1 MNIFVDATTLRGH
14 YSGTGV
20 YTRYLIKGL
29 GHPESGLKV
38 LAFGGDNEQHCAPDF
53 GRQVEWIKT
62 ENGPHIAL
70 NSKLLGNFKGYT
82 ADTSIFPN
90 YFMPPG
96 WPVPSAVTIH
106 DISFITHPQFY
117 SRRMRNWYR
126 IRIRHTLNHANVILT
141 VSETSR
147 GNIIT
152 ELGAYPERVIVHK
165 PVAPEVLQPGKSPY
179 MKPYLVY
186 IGNMEPKKNLLNLI
200 LSYKKA
206 GLGDTDLM
214 LIGKI
219 HASAAWS
226 KRFRTLVG
234 QTPGVHYLGYLPEH
248 EMNNWL
254 VNSSGLINISYVEGF
269 GITQL
274 NALVN
279 GIPVL
284 ISRDPA
290 LVEISRGYSL
300 TTDPDD
306 IRQTA
311 DQLNRLIAVPAEE
324 TQVAAAFFRKAY
336 SADAYQQDIGRLTAR
351 LHEFIEPGYHK
362 PAGNGTV
369 KLMDAIISGICYA
382 GVFNSSIHSDKLLQS
397 LPVRLACEKEFRAG
411 LNMLKSGYP
420 DIFNIN
426 GNVIALK
433 NLRNQGDMR
442 EGQKV
447 RKRHQR
453 LIRLLGSIPWVR
465 ALYFSG
471 GTVHGSGIDKHPDLD
486 VFIVTTTGRSWLV
499 YSLIRALSMLTG
511 KSSSLCTNYL
521 VDESAQEIFWQRDH
535 YSAFQLLFLKQ
546 VFRKKGT
553 PHIRSFNRWIAGFFP
568 NSPQFEIIGT
578 SEKPDERGLV
588 DWINMAVMFLWIRRW
603 QKSGKRSGH
612 GGMYWDFSRI
622 KLHSNDHRPFIYR
635 RYEELVGKCQ
645 KKIKDGEVKP
655 RNTQVR

>member
-1 MNIFVDATTLRGH
+1 MNIFVDATTLTGQ

-20 YTRYLIKGL
+20 YTRYLIRGL
-29 GHPESGLKV
+29 GHPETGLRV
-38 LAFGGDNEQHCAPDF
+38 HAIGGDKEHHCEPDF

-62 ENGPHIAL
+62 ENGPHTVL

-126 IRIRHTLNHANVILT
+126 IRIRHTLKHANIILT

-147 GNIIT
+147 GNIISK
-152 ELGAYPERVIVHK
+152 LGADPERVIVHK
-165 PVAPEVLQPGKSPY
+165 PVAAEVLQPGKSPY
-179 MKPYLVY
+179 SKPYLVY

-200 LSYKKA
+200 KAYNKA

-219 HASAAWS
+219 HASAAWA

-234 QTPGVHYLGYLPEH
+234 QSPGVHYLGYLPEN

-254 VNSSGLINISYVEGF
+254 VNSCGLINISYVEGF

-274 NALVN
+274 KALVN

-284 ISRDPA
+284 ISKDPA

-306 IRQTA
+306 IRQIA
-311 DQLNRLIAVPAEE
+311 DQLNRLLTVSVEE
-324 TQVAAAFFRKAY
+324 THVAAGFFRKAY
-336 SADAYQQDIGRLTAR
+336 SADAYQQDIGRLTGS
-351 LHEFIEPGYHK
+351 LKESVVSGY
-362 PAGNGTV
+362 PVPVENGRV
-369 KLMDAIISGICYA
+369 DLMDAIISGICYA

-397 LPVRLACEKEFRAG
+397 LPVRVVCKKEFRAG
-411 LNMLKSGYP
+411 LNTLKSEYP
-420 DIFNIN
+420 DVFKIN

-433 NLRNQGDMR
+433 NLRNRVDVR
-442 EGQKV
+442 AGQLV

-453 LIRLLGSIPWVR
+453 LIRLLGGIPWVR

-471 GTVHGSGIDKHPDLD
+471 GTVHGSGLDKHPDLD
-486 VFIVTTTGRSWLV
+486 VFIVTATGRSWLV
-499 YSLIRALSMLTG
+499 YCLVRVLSILSG
-511 KSSSLCTNYL
+511 KGSSLCANYL

-535 YSAFQLLFLKQ
+535 YSAFQLLFLRQ

-553 PHIRSFNRWIAGFFP
+553 PHIRSFNRWIADFFP
-568 NSPQFEIIGT
+568 NALQSELIGAAD
-578 SEKPDERGLV
+578 KPNKRGLI
-588 DWINMAVMFLWIRRW
+588 DWINMVVMFLWIRRW
-603 QKSGKRSGH
+603 RKSGKRSGH

-622 KLHSNDHRPFIYR
+622 KLHSNDHRPLIYR
-635 RYEELVGKCQ
+635 KFEELQGKCRE
-645 KKIKDGEVKP
+645 KMKDGVVKP
-655 RNTQVR
+655 MNAQS